1 MSSFS
6 LRRVWAVFWKDSK
19 DLLKNKGLL
28 ASMLV
33 LPLVLIVVPTGVV
46 YAYAYQPDDPSLKA
60 MAYYYDPNLPSGASA
75 AMFLIRRSLAD
86 WFSLYLLMP
95 VFVPVLISSQA
106 VAGEKE
112 RRTLEPLLASPVTAA
127 EILAGKS
134 LTSLVPSMLITIGA
148 FGVLSL
154 TVNAVCWDLFHEAV
168 LPNGMWLFG
177 IFVVAPLFAFFG
189 NAIAVIISARVGEAR
204 MAQQIS
210 GVVMLP
216 LIGLFGSQV
225 AGLLRAGT
233 SYYATL
239 AAVVFVL
246 DVVLVLIGIKLF
258 DRERLITK
266 WV

>member
-1 MSSFS
+1 MSAFS
-6 LRRVWAVFWKDSK
+6 LKRVWAVFWKDSR

-33 LPLVLIVVPTGVV
+33 LPFVLVVVPTGVV
-46 YAYAYQPDDPSLKA
+46 AAYAWKPNDPSLKA
-60 MAYYYDPNLPSGASA
+60 MALYYDPNLATGANA
-75 AMFLIRRSLAD
+75 AMYLIERSLVD

-134 LTSLVPSMLITIGA
+134 LTSLVPSMLITVLA
-148 FGVLSL
+148 FGVLS
-154 TVNAVCWDLFHEAV
+154 VAVDFVCWPLFHAAV
-168 LPNGMWLFG
+168 MPNRMWLFG

-204 MAQQIS
+204 MAQQIA

-225 AGLLRAGT
+225 AGFLKAGT
-233 SYYATL
+233 SYYAWL
-239 AAVVFVL
+239 AVIVL
-246 DVVLVLIGIKLF
+246 LLDIVLVLIGIRLF

>member
-1 MSSFS
+1 MAFSF
-6 LRRVWAVFWKDSK
+6 RRMGAVFWKDTR

-28 ASMLV
+28 ASMLI

-46 YAYAYQPDDPSLKA
+46 FAYTVKPDDPSFKT
-60 MAYYYDPNLPSGASA
+60 MALYYDPHLTAGFDA
-75 AMFLIRRSLAD
+75 AKFLIERSLAD

-134 LTSLVPSMLITIGA
+134 LTSLVPSVLITFGA
-148 FGVLSL
+148 FAILCC
-154 TVNAVCWDLFHEAV
+154 TVDLVCWPLFHSLV

-177 IFVVAPLFAFFG
+177 ILVVAPLFAFFG
-189 NAIAVIISARVGEAR
+189 NGVSVVVSARVGEAR

-225 AGLLRAGT
+225 AGFLRAGT
-233 SYYATL
+233 TYYAVL
-239 AAVVFVL
+239 AAIVLVL
-246 DVVLVLIGIKLF
+246 DVVLILIGIKLF
-258 DRERLITK
+258 DRERLISK

>member
-1 MSSFS
+1 MSAFS
-6 LRRVWAVFWKDSK
+6 LNRVWAVFWKDSR

-28 ASMLV
+28 ASMGV
-33 LPLVLIVVPTGVV
+33 LPLVLIIVPTGVV
-46 YAYAYQPDDPSLKA
+46 AAYAWKPNDPALTA
-60 MAYYYDPNLPSGASA
+60 MALYYDPNLPSGANA
-75 AMFLIRRSLAD
+75 AMYLIERSLVD

-134 LTSLVPSMLITIGA
+134 LTSLVPSVLITFVA
-148 FGVLSL
+148 FLILSIA
-154 TVNAVCWDLFHEAV
+154 VNVVCWPLFHAPV
-168 LPNGMWLFG
+168 MPNKMWTFG
-177 IFVVAPLFAFFG
+177 ILVVAPLFAFFG

-210 GVVMLP
+210 GVIMLP

-225 AGLLRAGT
+225 AGFLKAGT
-233 SYYATL
+233 SYYAWL
-239 AAVVFVL
+239 AVIVLVL
-246 DVVLVLIGIKLF
+246 DVILVFIGIKLF

>member
-1 MSSFS
+1 M
-6 LRRVWAVFWKDSK
+6 RRVWAVFWKDTR

-28 ASMLV
+28 ASLGV

-46 YAYAYQPDDPSLKA
+46 WAYAFKPNDPSLKA
-60 MAYYYDPNLPSGASA
+60 MALYYDPNLPTGASA
-75 AMFLIRRSLAD
+75 AMFLIERSLAD

-95 VFVPVLISSQA
+95 IFVPVLISSQA

-134 LTSLVPSMLITIGA
+134 LTSLVPSVLITILA
-148 FGVLSL
+148 FAVLSVA
-154 TVNAVCWDLFHEAV
+154 VNIVCWPLFHEPV
-168 LPNGMWLFG
+168 LPNKMWMFG
-177 IFVVAPLFAFFG
+177 ILVVAPLFAFFG

-233 SYYATL
+233 TYYAVL
-239 AAVVFVL
+239 AAI
-246 DVVLVLIGIKLF
+246 VLVLDIILVFVGIKLF